1 MTVAQGAWTLRSAHP
16 ATAQALSD
24 HGYPQL
30 LAQLLTLRGIESP
43 AHAQQFLSPALRDLP
58 DPWLLK
64 DCQRAAQTIADS
76 LTNQE
81 SIWIY
86 GDYDVDGISAAALM
100 YCVLQ
105 GLGGGDRVRVFL
117 PDRIKD
123 GYGLNGRCLN
133 GLVDAGAQLIVSVDC
148 GATAWQEIAEVRQ
161 RGVRFVV
168 IDHHL
173 LGDNPVQADAFVNP
187 KQPGCTYP
195 DSNLCAVGLAFVVAQ
210 GLRRLLAERGW
221 AAAAQLDLKTV
232 LEFAALGTVADVVE
246 LQNVNRTLAWHG
258 LRRLGSTARPG
269 IRALAKHLP
278 LDGVQADR
286 IGYQLA
292 PKINAAGRIADPRTA
307 FDLLVTSDVRY
318 GEDLA
323 AQLDLENNRR
333 KDMSQQVTQ
342 EALQLARELPCC
354 KHAVVVSGRGWHQ
367 GVVGIVAARL
377 AEQLGVPAIVLAIDG
392 DGEAR
397 GSARSAHG
405 YDLVEGLRRVAEGVL
420 GRFGGHAY
428 AAGMTLS
435 AERIPELYQR
445 LRSDAADRLP
455 PLPRSTPL
463 TLDAELGLEFV
474 DIALVGLIEQL
485 EPFGKGNA
493 KPRFLLQ
500 NLEVAKLEHVGKDQ
514 QWVRGVLAVPGPQ
527 PLYARTKVDC
537 FGPVQAFAGVARGH
551 RVDVATT
558 VDRNVWQGKHSVQL
572 RVEAVR
578 PAAGHQTQEIP

>member
-1 MTVAQGAWTLRSAHP
+1 MTAAQGAWTLRSAHP
-16 ATAQALSD
+16 ATAQALRD

-30 LAQLLTLRGIESP
+30 LAQLLALRGIQSP
-43 AHAQQFLSPALRDLP
+43 AQAQQFLSPALRDLP

-64 DCQRAAQTIADS
+64 GCQSAAETIADS
-76 LTNQE
+76 LSKRE

-100 YCVLQ
+100 QCVLTA
-105 GLGGGDRVRVFL
+105 LGGGDRIQVFL

-123 GYGLNGRCLN
+123 GYGLNGSCLE
-133 GLVDAGAQLIVSVDC
+133 GLVDGGAQLIVSVDC
-148 GATAWQEIAEVRQ
+148 GTTAWQEIARVRQ

-168 IDHHL
+168 IDHHA
-173 LGDNPVQADAFVNP
+173 LGETPVQAEAFVNP
-187 KQPGCTYP
+187 KQTGCNYP
-195 DSNLCAVGLAFVVAQ
+195 DKNLCAVGLAFVVAQ
-210 GLRRLLAERGW
+210 GLRRVLSERGS
-221 AAAAQLDLKTV
+221 AMAAQLDLKTV
-232 LEFAALGTVADVVE
+232 LEFAALGTVADVVD
-246 LQNVNRTLAWHG
+246 LQHINRTLAWHG

-286 IGYQLA
+286 IGFQLA

-307 FDLLVTSDVRY
+307 FNLLVTADVKY

-333 KDMSQQVTQ
+333 KDLSQQVTL

-354 KHAVVVSGRGWHQ
+354 EHAVVVAGRGWHQ

-377 AEQLGVPAIVLAIDG
+377 AEQLGVPAIVLAIDAN
-392 DGEAR
+392 GEAR

-405 YDLVEGLRRVAEGVL
+405 YDLVEGLRRVADGVL

-428 AAGMTLS
+428 AAGMSL
-435 AERIPELYQR
+435 AADRIPELYDR
-445 LRSDAADRLP
+445 LRRDAAERLP
-455 PLPRSTPL
+455 PLPRTAPL
-463 TLDAELGLEFV
+463 TLDAELEFAAV
-474 DIALVGLIEQL
+474 DLALVGLIELL

-500 NLEVAKLEHVGKDQ
+500 DLEIAKLDRVGKDQ
-514 QWVRGVLAVPGPQ
+514 QWVRGVLAMPGPQ
-527 PLYARTKVDC
+527 PLYARAKVDC
-537 FGPVQAFAGVARGH
+537 FGPLQAFAGATRGQ
-551 RVDVATT
+551 RIDVATT

-578 PAAGHQTQEIP
+578 PAAGAQAQESA